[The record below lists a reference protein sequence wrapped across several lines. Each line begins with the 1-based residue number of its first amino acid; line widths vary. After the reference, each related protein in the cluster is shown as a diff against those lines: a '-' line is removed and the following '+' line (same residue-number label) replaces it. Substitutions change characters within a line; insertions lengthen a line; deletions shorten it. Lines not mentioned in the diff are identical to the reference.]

1 MTSADRIGYRLLAAV
16 AILAVAAYFLV
27 FRHRFYRPDQQT
39 RATIGMDWKA
49 NGFSVAI
56 VWPHEEKPG
65 FVAGAHL
72 AIDELNAA
80 GGPLANKIRLRD
92 LDENASGRPV
102 ISEVR
107 HLRDLSP
114 DAMAIAERTAQN
126 VVSHEDTMAV
136 IGYQSSAA
144 AIAASVIYENHGILL
159 LASAA
164 TSARLTEHNFNF
176 VFRLT
181 PDDREI
187 GEAIADFAKEQQY
200 KRVGVVYARTEDS
213 TETSNHV
220 ISGLRAAGIDVPVVR
235 SYSTWSDRDRPDYR
249 PMAAGFIGQSLDA
262 IVLADTLPRAA
273 NVIDDFA
280 ALGYKGPI
288 LGTDKLE
295 STALAP
301 EAGPAASNVY
311 VASTVNPAVE
321 GRGPVDSFRK
331 QFHERWGVEP
341 GYLAMRGY
349 ESMELFIHAVLASE
363 SADPTVLATTLRT
376 RTWEGLSGSYS
387 FDASGNVVGRAIAIK
402 RLHRGQFEVLARLM
416 EKEDQP

>member
-1 MTSADRIGYRLLAAV
+1 MTSADRLGYRLLAAV
-16 AILAVAAYFLV
+16 TILAVAAYFLL
-27 FRHRFYRPDQQT
+27 FRHRFYRSDQAT
-39 RATIGMDWKA
+39 RAAIGMDWKA
-49 NGFSVAI
+49 SGFSVAL

-72 AIDELNAA
+72 AVDELNAE
-80 GGPLANKIRLRD
+80 GGPLASKIRLID
-92 LDENASGRPV
+92 VDENASGRPV

-114 DAMAIAERTAQN
+114 DAIAIADRVAHS
-126 VVSHEDTMAV
+126 VVSHEDVMAV
-136 IGYQSSAA
+136 IGYQSSEA
-144 AIAASVIYENHGILL
+144 AIAASVIYENHGVLL

-235 SYSTWSDRDRPDYR
+235 SYSTWAARDRPDYR
-249 PMAAGFIGQSLDA
+249 PMAAGFLGQSLDA

-273 NVIDDFA
+273 DVIDDFA

-295 STALAP
+295 STALGS
-301 EAGPAASNVY
+301 EVGPAAGNVY
-311 VASTVNPAVE
+311 VASTMNPAIDGE
-321 GRGPVDSFRK
+321 SEVDRFRK
-331 QFHERWGVEP
+331 HFHERWGIEP

-349 ESMELFIHAVLASE
+349 ESMELFIHAVVASE

-376 RTWEGLSGSYS
+376 RKWNGLSGSYT
-387 FDASGNVVGRAIAIK
+387 FDPAGNVVGREISIK
-402 RLHRGQFEVLARLM
+402 RLRRGQFEVLARLM
-416 EKEDQP
+416 EKED

>member
-1 MTSADRIGYRLLAAV
+1 MTLADRIGYRLLVAV
-16 AILAVAAYFLV
+16 TILAVAASFL
-27 FRHRFYRPDQQT
+27 FRHRFYRPDQQA
-39 RATIGMDWKA
+39 RAAIGTDWKA

-72 AIDELNAA
+72 AVDELNAA
-80 GGPLANKIRLRD
+80 GGPLANKIRLID
-92 LDENASGRPV
+92 FDENASGRPLV
-102 ISEVR
+102 NEVR

-114 DAMAIAERTAQN
+114 DAMAIAERTAQK
-126 VVSHEDTMAV
+126 VVDQEDVMAV
-136 IGYQSSAA
+136 IGYESSEA
-144 AIAASVIYENHGILL
+144 AIAASVIYESHGVLL

-164 TSARLTEHNFNF
+164 TSARLTEHDFQF

-187 GEAIADFAKEQQY
+187 GEAIADFAREQQY

-220 ISGLRAAGIDVPVVR
+220 IAGLHAAGIDVPVVR
-235 SYSTWSDRDRPDYR
+235 SYSTWSDRDRADYR
-249 PMAAGFIGQSLDA
+249 PMAAGFMGQSLDA

-295 STALAP
+295 STELAP
-301 EAGPAASNVY
+301 EAGSAAGNVY
-311 VASTVNPAVE
+311 VASTMNPAVE
-321 GRGPVDSFRK
+321 GQGPVDSFRK
-331 QFHERWGVEP
+331 HFHERWGVAP
-341 GYLAMRGY
+341 GYLALRGY

-376 RTWEGLSGSYS
+376 RKWDGLSGSYS
-387 FDASGNVVGRAIAIK
+387 FDVNGNIVGREISIK
-402 RLHRGQFEVLARLM
+402 RLHRGQFEVLAQLM
-416 EKEDQP
+416 EKED